1 MMSRLGGWSPARR
14 LRAKF
19 VLLALLPLLGALGL
33 MALAVS
39 HQDHELAERERVLV
53 LQTYMNARRVELRHY
68 VDLAV
73 STVRPLYD
81 SGQTDLATRQQAIQ
95 RLASLD
101 YGSDGY
107 FFVYDLDGEVLMHS
121 RQPEL
126 LGRNLW
132 GLRDPRGQ
140 PTIQHL
146 IAQARN
152 GGGYV
157 EYLWQKPS
165 SGKMVPKLGY
175 VVALPRWHLM
185 LGTGLYLDDMDD
197 TLTQLDQQVRGNIS
211 ATLWWMLGIA
221 GLALLCLSVSG
232 LWLNLSEQRIADQK
246 LRLLAQRLVRSQE
259 DERARLAR
267 QAGEAGRL
275 VELLAA
281 VTAISEGIAP
291 ERICVDPGIGFGK
304 TSDHN
309 FALLAAT
316 STIATAT
323 GCPVLVG
330 VSRKRFLGDLVGD
343 PQRDRTFASV
353 AAGLAAVE
361 RGAWVLRVHDVLAHA
376 DALKVLRAVR
386 AGGMVQG

>member
-1 MMSRLGGWSPARR
+1 MMFRLGGWSPARR

-33 MALAVS
+33 MALTVA

-81 SGQTDLATRQQAIQ
+81 SGQTDPATRQQAIQ

-132 GLRDPRGQ
+132 DLRDPRGQ

-146 IAQARN
+146 IAQARQ

-157 EYLWQKPS
+157 EYL
-165 SGKMVPKLGY
+165 
-175 VVALPRWHLM
+175 
-185 LGTGLYLDDMDD
+185 
-197 TLTQLDQQVRGNIS
+197 
-211 ATLWWMLGIA
+211 
-221 GLALLCLSVSG
+221 
-232 LWLNLSEQRIADQK
+232 
-246 LRLLAQRLVRSQE
+246 
-259 DERARLAR
+259 
-267 QAGEAGRL
+267 
-275 VELLAA
+275 
-281 VTAISEGIAP
+281 
-291 ERICVDPGIGFGK
+291 
-304 TSDHN
+304 
-309 FALLAAT
+309 
-316 STIATAT
+316 
-323 GCPVLVG
+323 
-330 VSRKRFLGDLVGD
+330 
-343 PQRDRTFASV
+343 
-353 AAGLAAVE
+353 
-361 RGAWVLRVHDVLAHA
+361 
-376 DALKVLRAVR
+376 
-386 AGGMVQG
+386 

>member
-1 MMSRLGGWSPARR
+1 MFRLRAWSPARR

-39 HQDHELAERERVLV
+39 HQDRELAERERVLV
-53 LQTYMNARRVELRHY
+53 VQTYMNARRAELRHY

-81 SGQTDLATRQQAIQ
+81 SGQTDAATRRQAIQ

-132 GLRDPRGQ
+132 DLRDPRGQ
-140 PTIQHL
+140 PTIQQL

-221 GLALLCLSVSG
+221 GLWSSWKSPKGEIVYSYTMLTINADTHALMNQFHKPADEKRMVVILEPDRYG
-232 LWLNLSEQRIADQK
+232 DWLNPAMPWENFMVPYAAD
-246 LRLLAQRLVRSQE
+246 S
-259 DERARLAR
+259 
-267 QAGEAGRL
+267 
-275 VELLAA
+275 
-281 VTAISEGIAP
+281 
-291 ERICVDPGIGFGK
+291 
-304 TSDHN
+304 
-309 FALLAAT
+309 
-316 STIATAT
+316 
-323 GCPVLVG
+323 
-330 VSRKRFLGDLVGD
+330 
-343 PQRDRTFASV
+343 
-353 AAGLAAVE
+353 
-361 RGAWVLRVHDVLAHA
+361 
-376 DALKVLRAVR
+376 LRAVIPEPTQKSLL
-386 AGGMVQG
+386 G